1 MAPAARRSTGLTIDT
16 GSREATVRGHAVALT
31 DQEFDLLQALASGY
45 GMVWT
50 REMLIE
56 RAWKDDSYVNVATV
70 DAVVA
75 TLRRKIERDARDP
88 QIILGTGASGYTLVD
103 VD

>member
-16 GSREATVRGHAVALT
+16 VAREATVRGHAVALT